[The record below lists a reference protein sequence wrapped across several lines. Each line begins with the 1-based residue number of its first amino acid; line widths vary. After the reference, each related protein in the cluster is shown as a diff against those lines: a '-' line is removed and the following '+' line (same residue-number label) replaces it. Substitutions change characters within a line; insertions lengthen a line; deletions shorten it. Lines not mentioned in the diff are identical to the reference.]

1 MPLQPANATCP
12 SASADH
18 QLFVDQRATSRLHGL
33 VRLFFRFGQPLG
45 STRHFGKQKLC
56 LATTQVS
63 TSRLFIR
70 KRRTFIIFN
79 LTNNNTNKNNKSET
93 LEWMQRTVMEPYNCM
108 TVVEQ
113 MDESLVVP
121 NKLLLSLQLRDM
133 VLVLFSKQS
142 GSYYLGGPDPDH
154 CAMLIK
160 PFTNYP
166 ASKWTSSTLH
176 MTLKVLVPTTTTTLT
191 WRTIGSMRR
200 PINPWIERLTPWDET

>member
-1 MPLQPANATCP
+1 
-12 SASADH
+12 
-18 QLFVDQRATSRLHGL
+18 
-33 VRLFFRFGQPLG
+33 
-45 STRHFGKQKLC
+45 
-56 LATTQVS
+56 
-63 TSRLFIR
+63 
-70 KRRTFIIFN
+70 
-79 LTNNNTNKNNKSET
+79 
-93 LEWMQRTVMEPYNCM
+93 MQRTVMEPYNCM

-166 ASKWTSSTLH
+166 APKWTSSTLH